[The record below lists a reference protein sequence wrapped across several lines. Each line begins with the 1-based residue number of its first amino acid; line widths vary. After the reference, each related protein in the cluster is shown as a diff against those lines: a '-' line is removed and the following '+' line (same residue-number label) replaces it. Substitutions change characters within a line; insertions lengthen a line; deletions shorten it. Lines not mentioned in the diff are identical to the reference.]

1 MGDKGS
7 ISSCRIMRIKLIQIG
22 NECRKATKSN
32 SEMWESFFPIG
43 CDHVGGAFAPIS
55 GGGGIPNKI
64 RPIPMPPSRSSSY
77 REWSSLLHI
86 VITSRMV
93 PFRDAELM
101 SALHLL
107 FLALL
112 VSGTDLFHLVWPIP
126 LLLHWLTTFRCQ
138 WYCVWLLL
146 RQRRYA
152 ALYPVYPA
160 HGFKPGGYWQ
170 ALRRLHIDNG
180 RHHYRGQLYRIFLPL

>member
-1 MGDKGS
+1 LLIEELSLPFSIKPAIPVSITIIRYRPMGDKGS

-77 REWSSLLHI
+77 RE
-86 VITSRMV
+86 
-93 PFRDAELM
+93 
-101 SALHLL
+101 
-107 FLALL
+107 
-112 VSGTDLFHLVWPIP
+112 
-126 LLLHWLTTFRCQ
+126 
-138 WYCVWLLL
+138 
-146 RQRRYA
+146 
-152 ALYPVYPA
+152 
-160 HGFKPGGYWQ
+160 
-170 ALRRLHIDNG
+170 
-180 RHHYRGQLYRIFLPL
+180 